1 MQWKQVL
8 TLSVIATCVSGCV
21 EHSVA
26 SGQRIEAG
34 KAFRV
39 TEEIQRMNT
48 MACQDNDDWYLDGY
62 RVGKSFREHQQKM
75 LGQRTA
81 YCEEQTGKAVP
92 DQFRHSWNSGYQ
104 QGLKR

>member
-1 MQWKQVL
+1 MNWKAVL
-8 TLSVIATCVSGCV
+8 IFSVLGSLVSCTSYS
-21 EHSVA
+21 EHAV
-26 SGQRIEAG
+26 QRIEAG
-34 KAFRV
+34 KSFAV
-39 TEEIQRMNT
+39 TGNTKRINT

-75 LGQRTA
+75 LSQRTA

-92 DQFRHSWNSGYQ
+92 DKFRHSWNSGYQ